1 MGGKVLKLLIDWGIT
16 LEQSGFKLVWISFFL
31 FFFVREYIARVCQ
44 RPSSSDLYSTL
55 QLFYLSKWD
64 LFPPLS
70 SFISWVNSSV
80 IFNTLPSYCIVSKFS
95 LIKSW
100 KIPGLLSLVLFH
112 ITLWLVWNLL
122 CFISQSDAEL
132 EPIMSWTLTLSKVSG
147 HLQWFLSPG
156 VVFVSFWLF
165 FPYLIGHWITIII
178 IVNWRVL
185 MKSLRV
191 Y

>member
-1 MGGKVLKLLIDWGIT
+1 MLKLLIDRGIT
-16 LEQSGFKLVWISFFL
+16 LEQSGFKLVWISFS

-70 SFISWVNSSV
+70 LFISWVNSSV
-80 IFNTLPSYCIVSKFS
+80 IFNTLPSDCIVSKFS

>member
-1 MGGKVLKLLIDWGIT
+1 M
-16 LEQSGFKLVWISFFL
+16 
-31 FFFVREYIARVCQ
+31 CQ

-70 SFISWVNSSV
+70 LFISWVNSSV
-80 IFNTLPSYCIVSKFS
+80 IFNTLPSYCIVCKFS

-112 ITLWLVWNLL
+112 INLWLVWNLL